1 MYLGHPSWVLMQNIQ
16 TGIRHSVGKS
26 GQLYREQDLQRIA
39 QLQEFEKYEQLYKS
53 PKVLVFP
60 PYVNLVYII

>member
-1 MYLGHPSWVLMQNIQ
+1 MQNIQ

-60 PYVNLVYII
+60 P